1 MCPRMGD
8 YTDFHRLLFPL
19 FRASS
24 LPFFSHLL
32 TFLPSHLLFFLR
44 SSALPRFLSSCFSS
58 PSHLLTFLPSFFP
71 PLFRASSL
79 PVFPHLLTL
88 SPSYLLYIFQIPF
101 HHIQIG
107 VPVGKVELKNG
118 NGFFCIGKGGG
129 IVVHI
134 LVVVGQI
141 MVRLG

>member
-44 SSALPRFLSSCFSS
+44 SSALLLFLFFLTFS
-58 PSHLLTFLPSFFP
+58 PSHLLTFFFSSAL

-79 PVFPHLLTL
+79 PVFPHLLTF
-88 SPSYLLYIFQIPF
+88 SPSYLLYIFQILF
-101 HHIQIG
+101 HHIQNG
-107 VPVGKVELKNG
+107 VSIGKVELKNG
-118 NGFFCIGKGGG
+118 HGFFCIGKGGG
-129 IVVHI
+129 VIVRISVN
-134 LVVVGQI
+134 V
-141 MVRLG
+141 